1 MLAACETG
9 NEYAAGSEGA
19 TSLARAFLAAGVPT
33 VVASLW
39 DVGDHP
45 AARLSDLFHRNLLA
59 GDDAEE
65 ALRKAQL
72 AMLHG
77 SDETGRSPAAWGA
90 FEVFGASAH

>member
-1 MLAACETG
+1 VP
-9 NEYAAGSEGA
+9 GSEGA

-33 VVASLW
+33 VIASLW
-39 DVGDHP
+39 DVGDRP
-45 AARLSDLFHRNLLA
+45 TATLSDAFHRNLLA
-59 GDDAEE
+59 GDDPEE

-77 SDETGRSPAAWGA
+77 GDEAGRSPAAWGA